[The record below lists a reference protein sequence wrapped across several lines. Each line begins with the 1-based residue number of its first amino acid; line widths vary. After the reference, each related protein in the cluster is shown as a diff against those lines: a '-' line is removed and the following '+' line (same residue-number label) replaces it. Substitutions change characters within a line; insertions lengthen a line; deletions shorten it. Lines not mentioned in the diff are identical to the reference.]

1 MTYKQLEEETNKWM
15 AELEE
20 QERNFLTQATQ
31 VNAWDRLVIE
41 NGEKV
46 GGMYSLC
53 PGLLSQCVHMCVG
66 TSVKFPPPRAF
77 FFLLRDVD
85 VLMVPCFIRLC
96 S

>member
-20 QERNFLTQATQ
+20 QERNFLLQATQ

-46 GGMYSLC
+46 WADTWWAEVANVGVQTHTLASNLD
-53 PGLLSQCVHMCVG
+53 LLTCLG
-66 TSVKFPPPRAF
+66 
-77 FFLLRDVD
+77 
-85 VLMVPCFIRLC
+85 FITH
-96 S
+96 

>member
-1 MTYKQLEEETNKWM
+1 MAAGGASGRQMTYKQLEEETNKWM

-46 GGMYSLC
+46 GGVYSL
-53 PGLLSQCVHMCVG
+53 
-66 TSVKFPPPRAF
+66 
-77 FFLLRDVD
+77 
-85 VLMVPCFIRLC
+85 
-96 S
+96 

>member
-20 QERNFLTQATQ
+20 QERNFLMQATQ

-46 GGMYSLC
+46 GGVYSL
-53 PGLLSQCVHMCVG
+53 
-66 TSVKFPPPRAF
+66 
-77 FFLLRDVD
+77 
-85 VLMVPCFIRLC
+85 
-96 S
+96 